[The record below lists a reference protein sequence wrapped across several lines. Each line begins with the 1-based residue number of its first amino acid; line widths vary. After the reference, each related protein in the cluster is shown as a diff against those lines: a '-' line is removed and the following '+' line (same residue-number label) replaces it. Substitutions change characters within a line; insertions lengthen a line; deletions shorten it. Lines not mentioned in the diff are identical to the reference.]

1 MGGPIS
7 TGSRPVIVRV
17 LRFFSDAILSDEGSM
32 STQLSIVY
40 RDIDGLVPYARNART
55 HSDEQIAQL
64 AASLREF
71 GWTNPVLLDGDF
83 GIIAGHGRVP
93 AARKLGMREIPT
105 IDLAH
110 LNEAQRRA
118 YARLSKSCRTRKAN
132 GRAAASASCSR
143 RGSASS
149 SSVCSAGCDAKT
161 VCVVS
166 ASFTRRYPG
175 RTASRS

>member
-71 GWTNPVLLDGDF
+71 LNAL
-83 GIIAGHGRVP
+83 GIEPGG
-93 AARKLGMREIPT
+93 
-105 IDLAH
+105 
-110 LNEAQRRA
+110 
-118 YARLSKSCRTRKAN
+118 
-132 GRAAASASCSR
+132 CSLR
-143 RGSASS
+143 RG
-149 SSVCSAGCDAKT
+149 
-161 VCVVS
+161 
-166 ASFTRRYPG
+166 
-175 RTASRS
+175 